1 MSYDPSHRTPPRQER
16 WPQATPAEGWPPY
29 REGEGEQ
36 AGRHGARAQ
45 QPVGSHRRQAGPRS
59 AVATAA
65 YPVARDTYG
74 TADARDTGGYDAGA
88 YDTGAYDTGGFR
100 VGDYTAGSR
109 GRESYG
115 YPGTGDGYS
124 DATDGFDGAPGRFGH
139 RADSFNGTADASGRT
154 ADSFNGTAGGFGGY
168 AQPWD
173 SRAVTEA
180 GYGRAETRYGQA
192 DGGYGRAATGY
203 AGTVDG
209 HAGTVDGYAG
219 TVGGYAD
226 AANGTGSAP
235 DGYPGGAAYL
245 GPGSYTETAYS
256 GTAYAEP
263 GYSGTGRS
271 SPEYLAPGHADAGY
285 ASAGYAGT
293 GYAETDFPDRGYST
307 AEYSDPG
314 YFESGYSD
322 PGLAAPDAGIDPYSW
337 QADQAF
343 RRAARHRGLMVSAA
357 TEFLAIAVVIGV
369 STLAAGLLKST
380 VSPVG
385 ALGTVFVDR
394 MPAMLR
400 GSVMHHFGTHGRT
413 VLLLGMYAVIAV
425 IAIAIGAAARR
436 AVALGVAGVAAFA
449 LAVAFVAVTRPGSH
463 GSDVMPAVIG
473 GLAGVAA
480 LLWLVRASA
489 PIQEVTPLRPARGG
503 TRRRTR

>member
-29 REGEGEQ
+29 RGEGEGEQ

-65 YPVARDTYG
+65 FPVAGDTYG
-74 TADARDTGGYDAGA
+74 TADAHDTGGYDAGAYDTGA

-124 DATDGFDGAPGRFGH
+124 DATDGFDGAPGSFG
-139 RADSFNGTADASGRT
+139 RR

-168 AQPWD
+168 TTDPYTEAQSSYAEPWD
-173 SRAVTEA
+173 SRAVTETSH
-180 GYGRAETRYGQA
+180 GRAETRYSQA
-192 DGGYGRAATGY
+192 DGGYGRAANGY
-203 AGTVDG
+203 
-209 HAGTVDGYAG
+209 AGTVDGYAG
-219 TVGGYAD
+219 
-226 AANGTGSAP
+226 AANGTASAP

-256 GTAYAEP
+256 GTACAEP

-271 SPEYLAPGHADAGY
+271 SSEYLAPGQADAGY
-285 ASAGYAGT
+285 AGAGYAGT
-293 GYAETDFPDRGYST
+293 GYSETDFSGRGYS
-307 AEYSDPG
+307 AAGYSDPG

-322 PGLAAPDAGIDPYSW
+322 PELAAPDAGVDPYSW

-380 VSPVG
+380 VSPAG

-436 AVALGVAGVAAFA
+436 GAALGVAGVAAFA
-449 LAVAFVAVTRPGSH
+449 LVVAFVTVTRPG
-463 GSDVMPAVIG
+463 GRVSDVMPAVIG